1 LWFASELADDDE
13 RAVQYAYAAIAAAVE
28 SVLRIAEGQVIA
40 LRRGIELA
48 EALL

>member
-1 LWFASELADDDE
+1 MVVLRFM
-13 RAVQYAYAAIAAAVE
+13 IAAAVE